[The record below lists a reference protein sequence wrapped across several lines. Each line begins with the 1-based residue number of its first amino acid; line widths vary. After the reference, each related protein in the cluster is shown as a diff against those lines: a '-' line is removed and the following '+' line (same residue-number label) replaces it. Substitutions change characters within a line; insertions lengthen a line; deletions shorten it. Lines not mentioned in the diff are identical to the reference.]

1 LSTIK
6 KYTILNYSNGIVN
19 AQVAAIAFAHTIIKC
34 IFFGIVAVTA
44 ITIVSFEVFPL
55 TAVPLV
61 TIRREG
67 QSIVGPTID
76 NIIYGK
82 LEDEHTIGLVTT
94 TTVATVF
101 KQTINNMEYF
111 QISKNNNNYNNNKL
125 VHQGFRIKK
134 AVLNMLDTEAKK
146 KGISLSN
153 LVNKILEN
161 HVTCDMYFEEL
172 GFIPVSKDFLRKV
185 FGRIEEE
192 EEEDVQNYLIDDS
205 RELGLIAAKEYIPY
219 FYSES
224 NGDTLV
230 QFLDKWF
237 CKFQCHQHRVDNDN
251 NYNNRQHHY
260 FIVNHDI
267 NMNFSIALKA
277 FLEAL
282 IEPIIK
288 RPVKFNSLTQ
298 NAISFSFETLPEP
311 SGFSSTGK
319 DL

>member
-1 LSTIK
+1 LATIK
-6 KYTILNYSNGIVN
+6 KYTIFNYPNGIVN

-61 TIRREG
+61 TIIREG
-67 QSIVGPTID
+67 QGIAPIID

-82 LEDEHTIGLVTT
+82 LEYEHTIGLVTT
-94 TTVATVF
+94 TTVAAVF

-111 QISKNNNNYNNNKL
+111 QSSKNNNDNNNKL

-134 AVLNMLDTEAKK
+134 VVLNMLDVEAKK

-172 GFIPVSKDFLRKV
+172 GFIPVCKDFLRKV
-185 FGRIEEE
+185 FDRIK

-237 CKFQCHQHRVDNDN
+237 CKYQYHQHRVDN
-251 NYNNRQHHY
+251 NYNNRRHY

-288 RPVKFNSLTQ
+288 RPVKFNSLTE
-298 NAISFSFETLPEP
+298 NAISFSFETLPNC
-311 SGFSSTGK
+311 
-319 DL
+319 

>member
-1 LSTIK
+1 ML
-6 KYTILNYSNGIVN
+6 Y
-19 AQVAAIAFAHTIIKC
+19 
-34 IFFGIVAVTA
+34 
-44 ITIVSFEVFPL
+44 
-55 TAVPLV
+55 
-61 TIRREG
+61 
-67 QSIVGPTID
+67 
-76 NIIYGK
+76 
-82 LEDEHTIGLVTT
+82 
-94 TTVATVF
+94 
-101 KQTINNMEYF
+101 
-111 QISKNNNNYNNNKL
+111 YNCLCNNKL

-134 AVLNMLDTEAKK
+134 AVLGILDTEDKK
-146 KGISLSN
+146 KGLSLSN

-172 GFIPVSKDFLRKV
+172 GFIPVCKDFLRKV
-185 FGRIEEE
+185 FGRIK

-205 RELGLIAAKEYIPY
+205 RELGLIAAKEYLPY

-224 NGDTLV
+224 NNDTLV

-237 CKFQCHQHRVDNDN
+237 CKFQCHQHRVDNDNN

-298 NAISFSFETLPEP
+298 NAISFSFETLPNC
-311 SGFSSTGK
+311 
-319 DL
+319 

>member
-1 LSTIK
+1 MATIK

-61 TIRREG
+61 TIIREG
-67 QSIVGPTID
+67 ESVVVAPTID
-76 NIIYGK
+76 DIIYGK
-82 LEDEHTIGLVTT
+82 LEDEHTIGLVPTTT
-94 TTVATVF
+94 TTVAAAVF

-111 QISKNNNNYNNNKL
+111 QSSKNNDDNNNKL

-134 AVLNMLDTEAKK
+134 AVLTMLDTEAKK

-172 GFIPVSKDFLRKV
+172 GFIPVCKDFLRKV
-185 FGRIEEE
+185 FGRIK

-237 CKFQCHQHRVDNDN
+237 CKFQCHQHRVDNNYNN

-298 NAISFSFETLPEP
+298 NAISFSFETLPNC
-311 SGFSSTGK
+311 
-319 DL
+319 

>member
-1 LSTIK
+1 
-6 KYTILNYSNGIVN
+6 
-19 AQVAAIAFAHTIIKC
+19 
-34 IFFGIVAVTA
+34 
-44 ITIVSFEVFPL
+44 
-55 TAVPLV
+55 
-61 TIRREG
+61 
-67 QSIVGPTID
+67 
-76 NIIYGK
+76 
-82 LEDEHTIGLVTT
+82 
-94 TTVATVF
+94 
-101 KQTINNMEYF
+101 MEYF
-111 QISKNNNNYNNNKL
+111 QSSKNNNDNNKL

-134 AVLNMLDTEAKK
+134 VVLMMLDVEAKK

-172 GFIPVSKDFLRKV
+172 GFIPVRKDFLRKV
-185 FGRIEEE
+185 FGRIKE

-205 RELGLIAAKEYIPY
+205 RELGLIAAKEYLPY

-224 NGDTLV
+224 NDDTLI

-251 NYNNRQHHY
+251 NYNNRRHY

-288 RPVKFNSLTQ
+288 RPVKFNNLTQ
-298 NAISFSFETLPEP
+298 NAISFSFETLPNC
-311 SGFSSTGK
+311 
-319 DL
+319 

>member
-1 LSTIK
+1 MALATI

-19 AQVAAIAFAHTIIKC
+19 ALVVHTVIKC

-61 TIRREG
+61 TIREG
-67 QSIVGPTID
+67 QSVVAPNID
-76 NIIYGK
+76 NILYAK
-82 LEDEHTIGLVTT
+82 LENEHTIGLVTT
-94 TTVATVF
+94 TTTVAAVF

-111 QISKNNNNYNNNKL
+111 QSSKNNNKL
-125 VHQGFRIKK
+125 VHQGFRIKEV
-134 AVLNMLDTEAKK
+134 VLMMLDIEAKK

-172 GFIPVSKDFLRKV
+172 GFIPVCKDFLRKV
-185 FGRIEEE
+185 FGRI

-230 QFLDKWF
+230 QFLEKWF

-251 NYNNRQHHY
+251 NNYNLHHY

-298 NAISFSFETLPEP
+298 NAISFSFETLPN
-311 SGFSSTGK
+311 SLG
-319 DL
+319 

>member
-1 LSTIK
+1 
-6 KYTILNYSNGIVN
+6 LNYPNGIVN

-61 TIRREG
+61 TIIEV
-67 QSIVGPTID
+67 QSVAPTID

-82 LEDEHTIGLVTT
+82 LEDEHTIGLVPTT
-94 TTVATVF
+94 TTTLAVF

-111 QISKNNNNYNNNKL
+111 QISKNNNNENNKL

-134 AVLNMLDTEAKK
+134 VVLNMLDTEAKK

-172 GFIPVSKDFLRKV
+172 GFIPVCKDFLRKM
-185 FGRIEEE
+185 FGRIK

-251 NYNNRQHHY
+251 NNYNNRRHY

-298 NAISFSFETLPEP
+298 NAISFSFETLPNC
-311 SGFSSTGK
+311 
-319 DL
+319 

>member
-1 LSTIK
+1 
-6 KYTILNYSNGIVN
+6 LNYPNGIVN

-61 TIRREG
+61 TIIEV
-67 QSIVGPTID
+67 QSVAPTID

-82 LEDEHTIGLVTT
+82 LEDEHTIGLVPTT
-94 TTVATVF
+94 TTVAAVF

-111 QISKNNNNYNNNKL
+111 QISKNNNNENNKL

-134 AVLNMLDTEAKK
+134 VVLNMLDTEAKK

-172 GFIPVSKDFLRKV
+172 GFIPVCKDFLRKV
-185 FGRIEEE
+185 FGRIK

-298 NAISFSFETLPEP
+298 NAISFSFETLPNC
-311 SGFSSTGK
+311 
-319 DL
+319 

>member
-6 KYTILNYSNGIVN
+6 KYTILNYPNGIVN
-19 AQVAAIAFAHTIIKC
+19 TQVAVIAFAHTIIKC

-67 QSIVGPTID
+67 QSVVAPTID

-82 LEDEHTIGLVTT
+82 LEYEHTIGLVPITT
-94 TTVATVF
+94 TTVAAVF

-111 QISKNNNNYNNNKL
+111 QSPKNNNDNNNKL

-134 AVLNMLDTEAKK
+134 VVLMMLDVEAKK

-172 GFIPVSKDFLRKV
+172 GFIPVCKDFLRKV
-185 FGRIEEE
+185 FSRIK

-288 RPVKFNSLTQ
+288 RPVKFNNLTP
-298 NAISFSFETLPEP
+298 NTISFSFETLPNC
-311 SGFSSTGK
+311 
-319 DL
+319 

>member
-1 LSTIK
+1 MATI
-6 KYTILNYSNGIVN
+6 KYTILNYPNGIVN
-19 AQVAAIAFAHTIIKC
+19 TQVAAIAFAHTIIKC

-61 TIRREG
+61 TIIREG
-67 QSIVGPTID
+67 QSVVVAPTID

-82 LEDEHTIGLVTT
+82 LEYEHTIGLVPIT

-111 QISKNNNNYNNNKL
+111 QTSKNNNNNDNNNKL

-134 AVLNMLDTEAKK
+134 VVLNMLDTEAKK

-172 GFIPVSKDFLRKV
+172 GFILVSKDFLRKA
-185 FGRIEEE
+185 FGRIK

-288 RPVKFNSLTQ
+288 RPVKFNNLTP
-298 NAISFSFETLPEP
+298 NTISFSFETLPNC
-311 SGFSSTGK
+311 
-319 DL
+319 

>member
-1 LSTIK
+1 MATIK

-19 AQVAAIAFAHTIIKC
+19 AQVAAIAFVHTIIKC

-61 TIRREG
+61 TIRREE
-67 QSIVGPTID
+67 QSVAPTID

-82 LEDEHTIGLVTT
+82 LEDEHTIGLVPTTT
-94 TTVATVF
+94 TTVAAVF

-111 QISKNNNNYNNNKL
+111 QSSKNNNDNNKL

-134 AVLNMLDTEAKK
+134 VVLMMLDVEAKK

-172 GFIPVSKDFLRKV
+172 GFIPVCKDFLRKV
-185 FGRIEEE
+185 FGRIK

-237 CKFQCHQHRVDNDN
+237 CKFQCHQHRVDN
-251 NYNNRQHHY
+251 NYNNRRHY

-288 RPVKFNSLTQ
+288 RPIKFNSLTQ
-298 NAISFSFETLPEP
+298 NAISFSFETLPNC
-311 SGFSSTGK
+311 
-319 DL
+319 

>member
-1 LSTIK
+1 
-6 KYTILNYSNGIVN
+6 
-19 AQVAAIAFAHTIIKC
+19 
-34 IFFGIVAVTA
+34 
-44 ITIVSFEVFPL
+44 
-55 TAVPLV
+55 
-61 TIRREG
+61 
-67 QSIVGPTID
+67 
-76 NIIYGK
+76 
-82 LEDEHTIGLVTT
+82 
-94 TTVATVF
+94 
-101 KQTINNMEYF
+101 
-111 QISKNNNNYNNNKL
+111 
-125 VHQGFRIKK
+125 
-134 AVLNMLDTEAKK
+134 MLDVEAKK

-172 GFIPVSKDFLRKV
+172 GFIPVCKDFLRKV
-185 FGRIEEE
+185 FGRIK

-205 RELGLIAAKEYIPY
+205 RELGLVAAKEYIPY

-224 NGDTLV
+224 NSDTLV

-251 NYNNRQHHY
+251 NNYNNQHHY

-288 RPVKFNSLTQ
+288 RPVKFDNLTQ
-298 NAISFSFETLPEP
+298 NAISFSFETLPNC
-311 SGFSSTGK
+311 
-319 DL
+319 

>member
-1 LSTIK
+1 MMTL
-6 KYTILNYSNGIVN
+6 KYAISNFANGIVN
-19 AQVAAIAFAHTIIKC
+19 AQVAAIDFTHTIMKC
-34 IFFGIVAVTA
+34 IFIGIVAVTT

-61 TIRREG
+61 TIGEG
-67 QSIVGPTID
+67 QSAAPTID
-76 NIIYGK
+76 NIIYGE
-82 LEDEHTIGLVTT
+82 LEDEHNIGLVPT
-94 TTVATVF
+94 TTVAAAL
-101 KQTINNMEYF
+101 KQNINNNEYF
-111 QISKNNNNYNNNKL
+111 QSAKNNSYNNKL
-125 VHQGFRIKK
+125 VHQGFRIKNL
-134 AVLNMLDTEAKK
+134 VLIMLDIEARK

-172 GFIPVSKDFLRKV
+172 GFILVSKDFLRKV
-185 FGRIEEE
+185 FGRIEEK
-192 EEEDVQNYLIDDS
+192 DVQKYLIDDN
-205 RELGLIAAKEYIPY
+205 RELGLIAAKEYMPY

-237 CKFQCHQHRVDNDN
+237 CRFQCHQHRVDN
-251 NYNNRQHHY
+251 NYNNRSHY

-277 FLEAL
+277 FLETL

-288 RPVKFNSLTQ
+288 RPVNFNNLTQ
-298 NAISFSFETLPEP
+298 NAISFSFET
-311 SGFSSTGK
+311 
-319 DL
+319 

>member
-1 LSTIK
+1 LIS
-6 KYTILNYSNGIVN
+6 ILNYPNGIVN

-61 TIRREG
+61 TIIREG
-67 QSIVGPTID
+67 ESVVVAPTID
-76 NIIYGK
+76 DIIYGK
-82 LEDEHTIGLVTT
+82 LEDEHTIGLVPTT
-94 TTVATVF
+94 TTVVAAAVF

-111 QISKNNNNYNNNKL
+111 QSSKNNNNNNNENNKL

-134 AVLNMLDTEAKK
+134 AVLTMLDTEAKK

-172 GFIPVSKDFLRKV
+172 GFIPVCKDFLRKV
-185 FGRIEEE
+185 FGRIK

-205 RELGLIAAKEYIPY
+205 RELGLVAAKEYIPY

-224 NGDTLV
+224 NSDTLV

-251 NYNNRQHHY
+251 NNYNNQHHY

-288 RPVKFNSLTQ
+288 RPVKFDNLTQ
-298 NAISFSFETLPEP
+298 NAISFSFETLPNC
-311 SGFSSTGK
+311 
-319 DL
+319 

>member
-1 LSTIK
+1 MATIK
-6 KYTILNYSNGIVN
+6 KYTILNYPNGIVN
-19 AQVAAIAFAHTIIKC
+19 AQVVAIAFAHTIIKC

-55 TAVPLV
+55 TGVPLV

-67 QSIVGPTID
+67 QNVVAPTID

-82 LEDEHTIGLVTT
+82 LEDEHTIGLVPTTT
-94 TTVATVF
+94 TTVAAVF

-111 QISKNNNNYNNNKL
+111 QSSKNNNDDDNNKL

-134 AVLNMLDTEAKK
+134 VVINMLDVEAKK

-185 FGRIEEE
+185 FGRIE

-237 CKFQCHQHRVDNDN
+237 CKFQCHEHRVDNDN
-251 NYNNRQHHY
+251 NNYNLRHY

-282 IEPIIK
+282 IEPLIK

-298 NAISFSFETLPEP
+298 NAISFSFETLPNC
-311 SGFSSTGK
+311 
-319 DL
+319 

>member
-1 LSTIK
+1 M
-6 KYTILNYSNGIVN
+6 NYPNGIVN

-61 TIRREG
+61 TIIREV
-67 QSIVGPTID
+67 QSVAPTID

-82 LEDEHTIGLVTT
+82 LEDEHTIGLVPTTT
-94 TTVATVF
+94 TTVAVF

-111 QISKNNNNYNNNKL
+111 QISKNNNNENNKL

-134 AVLNMLDTEAKK
+134 VVINMLDIEAKK

-185 FGRIEEE
+185 FGRIK

-251 NYNNRQHHY
+251 NNYNNRQHHY

-298 NAISFSFETLPEP
+298 NAISFSFETLPNC
-311 SGFSSTGK
+311 
-319 DL
+319 

>member
-6 KYTILNYSNGIVN
+6 KYTIFNYPNGIVN

-44 ITIVSFEVFPL
+44 ITIVSFEVFSL

-61 TIRREG
+61 TIIEE
-67 QSIVGPTID
+67 QSVVAPTID

-82 LEDEHTIGLVTT
+82 LEDEHTIGLVPTT
-94 TTVATVF
+94 TTVAAVF

-111 QISKNNNNYNNNKL
+111 QSSKNNDDDNNKL

-134 AVLNMLDTEAKK
+134 VVLMMLDVEAKK

-172 GFIPVSKDFLRKV
+172 GFIPVCKDFLRKV
-185 FGRIEEE
+185 FGRIE

-205 RELGLIAAKEYIPY
+205 RELGLVAAKEYLPY

-224 NGDTLV
+224 NNDTLV

-267 NMNFSIALKA
+267 NMNYSIAFKE

-288 RPVKFNSLTQ
+288 RPVKFNNLTQ
-298 NAISFSFETLPEP
+298 NAISFSFETLPNC
-311 SGFSSTGK
+311 
-319 DL
+319 